1 MYYRDDAV
9 CDKPADSVVALRFFS
24 YVLPLLIREWQLVK
38 VFDAAV
44 CRLKPVE

>member
-1 MYYRDDAV
+1 MHHRYDAV
-9 CDKPADSVVALRFFS
+9 SDKAADSFIPLGFFS

-44 CRLKPVE
+44 CRLEPVE